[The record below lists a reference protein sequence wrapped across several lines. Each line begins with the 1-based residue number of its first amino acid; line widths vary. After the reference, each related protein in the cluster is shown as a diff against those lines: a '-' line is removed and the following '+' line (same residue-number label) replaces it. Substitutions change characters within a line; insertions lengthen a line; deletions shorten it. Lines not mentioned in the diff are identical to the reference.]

1 MHTLK
6 IPLPSWEVTQRPSC
20 PVGTWHEGGHHHTK
34 DVLLHLR
41 RALCQKEVIEPRRD
55 LAERSLNPDGT
66 WLEGGHYHT
75 KVVELKRSLEK
86 RAVGGQIFMSGFT
99 AGRSIYSYTVRV
111 LLIQRRV
118 LRHTERA
125 LCLGGIWQHYAT
137 QTVKLMNPDWLVQ
150 KYVLH
155 ETLQA
160 LNLTVVN
167 SINHNFSKNIFLRI

>member
-1 MHTLK
+1 MLK
-6 IPLPSWEVTQRPSC
+6 
-20 PVGTWHEGGHHHTK
+20 
-34 DVLLHLR
+34 VL
-41 RALCQKEVIEPRRD
+41 EPKW
-55 LAERSLNPDGT
+55 A
-66 WLEGGHYHT
+66 
-75 KVVELKRSLEK
+75 LEK
-86 RAVGGQIFMSGFT
+86 RALGGQIFMSGFA

-118 LRHTERA
+118 LSHTERA

-137 QTVKLMNPDWLVQ
+137 QTVKLMNPDWVVQ

-167 SINHNFSKNIFLRI
+167 SINHNFSKNICFADLKRPRESPDSKLSIGPKNLNEIQDG